1 MNQSLSLQMSLRSM
15 LWRMRRWMKE
25 RRMVIALQGL
35 DDATLKDIGVSR
47 GEIPW
52 IAQQRCAE

>member
-1 MNQSLSLQMSLRSM
+1 MNQSLSFQISLRSM
-15 LWRMRRWMKE
+15 LRRVRRWMAE
-25 RRMVIALQGL
+25 RRMMIALQEL
-35 DDATLKDIGVSR
+35 DDATLKDVGVSR

>member
-1 MNQSLSLQMSLRSM
+1 MSQYLSSRMSPRFLLRS
-15 LWRMRRWMKE
+15 LDRWIRE
-25 RRMVIALQGL
+25 RRMVIALEEL
-35 DDATLKDIGVSR
+35 DNATLKDIGVSR